1 MAYYKLVSGDAVL
14 DAINDEK
21 AQWIVENPN
30 SYSIYNGQK
39 EKAIGI
45 LGTDG
50 GTVYHLHGKPAFHE
64 FPDFVTVMMEEITES
79 EYQSVIEDIAAGKI
93 LVSELEQA
101 EKKTPDQTQPMTAL
115 KRLQDRVEELLQ
127 EKLPD
132 PVDNS
137 LEGTME
143 RKIKEMSAACN
154 AAITSGCDAM
164 MADGE
169 LHHFSLTVEDQ
180 LNLVSL
186 QALIALGQTTI
197 PYHADGEECRYF
209 SAEEFASLVQAATEW
224 KLYHE
229 SYFNNLRA
237 WIRTMDDVRDINS
250 VQYGDEIPAEMYTD
264 VMKGITEA

>member
-1 MAYYKLVSGDAVL
+1 MAYYKLVSGNAVL
-14 DAINDEK
+14 DAINDEE

-30 SYSIYNGQK
+30 SYSIYNGRK
-39 EKAIGI
+39 DKASGI

-50 GTVYHLHGKPAFHE
+50 GTVYHLDGKPAFHDFPE
-64 FPDFVTVMMEEITES
+64 FATVTMEEITED
-79 EYQSVIEDIAAGKI
+79 EYLSILEDLEAGKI
-93 LVSELEQA
+93 LVSDLELEEQ
-101 EKKTPDQTQPMTAL
+101 ETPEQTQPMTVL
-115 KRLQDRVEELLQ
+115 KMLQNRVEELMQ

-137 LEGTME
+137 LEGTKE
-143 RKIKEMSAACN
+143 RKIREMSAACN
-154 AAITSGCDAM
+154 TAITSGCDAM

-186 QALIALGQTTI
+186 QALIALGQTQI

-237 WIRTMDDVRDINS
+237 WIKTMKDVRDINS
-250 VQYGDEIPAEMYTD
+250 VQYGDEIPEEMYTD